1 MKTILLFFAIV
12 FSGLLAIGQELA
24 KDQNP
29 NYATSRDKYMK
40 LSDSVNATQSTTAQQ
55 TYKAIDYL
63 ADKEEARDARKQF
76 RRDLRMERARHNYLY
91 NDMSYRYPRNNWPYS
106 SYYGRPNYQRFN
118 NPVMWGTVGS
128 PFFWNWMYR

>member
-1 MKTILLFFAIV
+1 MKTLLLFFATV
-12 FSGLLAIGQELA
+12 FSGLLAIGQELS

-29 NYATSRDKYMK
+29 NYAASRDKYMK
-40 LSDSVNATQSTTAQQ
+40 VADSVNAGQSTTAQQ

-63 ADKEEARDARKQF
+63 ADKEEAREARKQF
-76 RRDLRMERARHNYLY
+76 RRDLRMERVRNNYLY
-91 NDMSYRYPRNNWPYS
+91 NGMGYRYPYGNGPYH
-106 SYYGRPNYQRFN
+106 YYGHPSFRRFN